1 MVAVLADPTASDRAV
16 AETLEG
22 LGVDVQNKHDHLR
35 SAQIARGMFS
45 TEGDVNPFSPDSPI
59 KGNAVKTFPRDLF
72 FVLRVVQLL
81 RGLKAAMGEDVR
93 DFSSARRWR
102 HLARRK
108 A

>member
-1 MVAVLADPTASDRAV
+1 M
-16 AETLEG
+16 
-22 LGVDVQNKHDHLR
+22 
-35 SAQIARGMFS
+35 
-45 TEGDVNPFSPDSPI
+45 
-59 KGNAVKTFPRDLF
+59 KTFPRDLF